1 MEFYLQHLKKE
12 MKKRCINNK
21 LNCFCSRWHH
31 SIIFA
36 KTFDKILGFTIFL
49 DSIGMATSAA
59 TIFILR
65 KRTKHLDGTGIYK
78 MKLYPLLPLVFI
90 AAYIFVGISIW
101 INTPNLAWTGIAVF
115 AAFLIIYFLVTR
127 GKGKA
132 IGRSEMLK

>member
-1 MEFYLQHLKKE
+1 VG
-12 MKKRCINNK
+12 
-21 LNCFCSRWHH
+21 
-31 SIIFA
+31 IIVLFFA

-65 KRTKHLDGTGIYK
+65 KRTRHLDGTGIYK
-78 MKLYPLLPLVFI
+78 MRLYPLMPLIFI

-115 AAFLIIYFLVTR
+115 AAFLLIYFIVRQMKTSNYVSA
-127 GKGKA
+127 K
-132 IGRSEMLK
+132 